1 LRALRG
7 MPGLVLA
14 VAVGTALAGWWAV
27 PVVVAVWVWLS
38 PSPGSPVWRAV
49 IGAALAWG
57 LLLGWT
63 ALHGPIGPLARRAGG
78 LIWLPGWG
86 LVLATV
92 LFPATLA
99 GLAALIF
106 GRRSVTAPGR

>member
-1 LRALRG
+1 

-27 PVVVAVWVWLS
+27 PVVAAVWVWLS
-38 PSPGSPVWRAV
+38 PAPGSPVRRAM
-49 IGAALAWG
+49 IGAALGWA

-78 LIWLPGWG
+78 LIWLPGWA
-86 LVLATV
+86 LVLVTV

-99 GLAALIF
+99 GLVARIV
-106 GRRSVTAPGR
+106 GRRSVTGAGVRTRG